1 MRKLCCPQCKVSTMY
16 VKNDKGERLIVYV
29 NVEGE
34 VIPKDP
40 NASTEGFIFDEVYCM
55 GCSWHGS
62 PRKMVRA

>member
-29 NVEGE
+29 NLEGE

-40 NASTEGFIFDEVYCM
+40 NASTEGFVIDEVYCM
-55 GCSWHGS
+55 GCSWHGN